1 MEQVSFFEHDGIVP
15 ARSSDEFRA
24 LTKLDCREV
33 IGLIDAELGRFF
45 SGSDDWPAFSRILK
59 SEYLSELIEH
69 RASTQYSTF
78 EPFRR
83 ECHRKNATAY
93 FSNFVRRW
101 IAEVMRIDAPDL
113 HKRLPVEFRAAG
125 MPIPRNRHAKP

>member
-15 ARSSDEFRA
+15 ARSGDEFRA

-33 IGLIDAELGRFF
+33 VGLIDIELSGFFLGTDGWFAF
-45 SGSDDWPAFSRILK
+45 SGILK
-59 SEYLSELIEH
+59 SEYLFELIEH

-83 ECHRKNATAY
+83 ECHRKNAKAY
-93 FSNFVRRW
+93 LSNFVRRW

-125 MPIPRNRHAKP
+125 MPIPRNLHAKQ